1 MSTVRESVEVEVPL
15 HTAYNQWTQFTEF
28 PRFME
33 GVDQVTQVDDRRN
46 HWSTSIAGVHREF
59 DTEIVDQL
67 PDERIAWRTTS
78 GDVQQQGLV
87 TFRSLDDH
95 HTEVNLALVFE
106 PTGMAEKAA
115 DMTGTLDRRIKGDLH
130 RFKDFIEHRGQ
141 EEGGWRG
148 RISPG

>member
-1 MSTVRESVEVEVPL
+1 MSTVRETVEVEVPL

-33 GVDQVTQVDDRRN
+33 GVDQVTQVDDRHN

-78 GDVQQQGLV
+78 GEVQQQGLGDLPV
-87 TFRSLDDH
+87 PGLQPHRGQPGPGLR
-95 HTEVNLALVFE
+95 
-106 PTGMAEKAA
+106 A
-115 DMTGTLDRRIKGDLH
+115 DRNGGEGRGHDRHARRRIKGDLH